1 MNNKEANNYFET
13 MFIWSKAC
21 RNDKHNKKYKE
32 NYKVE
37 RKIIK

>member
-1 MNNKEANNYFET
+1 
-13 MFIWSKAC
+13 MFICSKAC
-21 RNDKHNKKYKE
+21 RNGIDKQNRKYNKE